1 MKKKVNGSYQES
13 EAINKVTYTFI
24 LYSSFHFL
32 DENKMKQTLSVMK
45 TSAFVFTFT
54 HSTEFEQFLVIV
66 FV

>member
-1 MKKKVNGSYQES
+1 MKKKVNGTYQES

-32 DENKMKQTLSVMK
+32 DENKMKQMLSVMK